1 MDIVAQDVDLNGQ
14 FDIGTDR
21 AFVGPL
27 KHNGS
32 WAGTLFILDFV
43 EAAQSGNLPDNG
55 DRYYVTFKRPFYSTD
70 SLLFKVVPEVAVNK
84 SLLSNSLDEIKVVP
98 NPYIATNSMEQAVSN
113 RFLNQGRRLM
123 FTHVPADCN
132 IKIFTVSGVLV
143 DEIIVN
149 NEPSNG
155 IIHWDL
161 LSREGLE
168 VAAGV
173 YIYMVKSNLTGEVY
187 KNKFAVIK

>member
-1 MDIVAQDVDLNGQ
+1 
-14 FDIGTDR
+14 
-21 AFVGPL
+21 
-27 KHNGS
+27 
-32 WAGTLFILDFV
+32 LD
-43 EAAQSGNLPDNG
+43 D
-55 DRYYVTFKRPFYSTD
+55 
-70 SLLFKVVPEVAVNK
+70 
-84 SLLSNSLDEIKVVP
+84 IKVVP

-173 YIYMVKSNLTGEVY
+173 YIYLVKSNLTGEVY